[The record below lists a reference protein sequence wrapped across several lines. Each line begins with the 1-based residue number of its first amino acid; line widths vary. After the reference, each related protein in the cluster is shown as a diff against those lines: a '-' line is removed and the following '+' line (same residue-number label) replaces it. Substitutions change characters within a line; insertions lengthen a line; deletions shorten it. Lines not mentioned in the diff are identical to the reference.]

1 MPGHNNWF
9 QVNHK
14 ELTEPFKF
22 TYTLPESYNP
32 MPFQAAADYTAI
44 CLAEMYSKLH
54 LCFSGGL
61 DSEFVGEVFVRN
73 NIPFVPVILDCEMTK
88 LESSRAFEWCDSKS
102 IEPYVIE
109 YLDNEKL
116 VLDIIRLAHIIQETP
131 DVGIVPMIIDESIP
145 GADLVTGFG
154 DQFVVDDI
162 VGDDVILESHDF
174 YLEANTNHPGAFFTY
189 TPELFFASINDIDRS
204 LHAQTAKSNLYGI
217 PNRPKLRQILDFG
230 RYSYASRHY
239 ITPRKNTAWI
249 GNLEDITHT

>member
-32 MPFQAAADYTAI
+32 MPFQAAADYTAR

-131 DVGIVPMIIDESIP
+131 DVGIVPMIIDEFIP
-145 GADLVTGFG
+145 GANLVTGFG
-154 DQFVVDDI
+154 DPFVVDDI

-217 PNRPKLRQILDFG
+217 PNRPKLMQILDFG
-230 RYSYASRHY
+230 QYSHASHHY
-239 ITPRKNTAWI
+239 ITLGKNVTWI
-249 GNLEDITHT
+249 GNLEDLTHT

>member
-32 MPFQAAADYTAI
+32 MPFQAAADYTAR
-44 CLAEMYSKLH
+44 CLAKKYSKLH
-54 LCFSGGL
+54 LGFSGGL

-73 NIPFVPVILDCEMTK
+73 NIPFVPVIINCEMTK

-102 IEPYVIE
+102 ITPYIIE

-116 VLDIIRLAHIIQETP
+116 VLDIIRLGHSIQETP
-131 DVGIVPMIIDESIP
+131 GISIFPMIIDESIP

-154 DQFVVDDI
+154 DPFVVDDI

-204 LHAQTAKSNLYGI
+204 LHSQTAKSSLYGI
-217 PNRPKLRQILDFG
+217 PNRPKLRLALDFG
-230 RYSYASRHY
+230 LHSKFSRDYS
-239 ITPRKNTAWI
+239 TPRKNITWI
-249 GNLEDITHT
+249 VNFADLTDK